1 MRYLI
6 VGPSWVGDMV
16 MAQSL
21 FKALQFRDAQAEIT
35 VLAPAATFPLLE
47 RMPEVNEGILSPIS
61 HGKLNLAEHYRMGLS
76 LRKRF
81 DVAIVLPGSV
91 KSALIPW
98 FAKVPGRRGWL
109 GEQRFG
115 LLNDWRKLDKNKIPL
130 MVNQY
135 VALASDKQE
144 SLQAHQNPVLKIDPE
159 NVKRITKHLELDL
172 FSEAD
177 RNPILA
183 FCPGAEYGPA
193 KQWPAEHF
201 AELAKQRIAAGWQVW
216 ILGGPKDIQIAD
228 AITNLLSKAQQRFCF
243 NLAGKT
249 RLLDAVDLLAQA
261 DAVVSNDSGLMHVSA
276 ALDRKLV
283 VIYGSSTPQF
293 TPPLS
298 QKAKCVSLN
307 LECSPCFERQ
317 CPLKHLNCLRQLS
330 ALQVDQALAEL
341 V

>member
-1 MRYLI
+1 VRYLI

-21 FKALQFRDAQAEIT
+21 FKALQTQDAQAEIS

-47 RMPEVNEGILSPIS
+47 RMPEVKEGILSPIS
-61 HGKLNLAEHYRMGLS
+61 HGKLNLREHYQMGLS
-76 LRKRF
+76 LRNRF
-81 DVAIVLPGSV
+81 DVAIVLPGSI
-91 KSALIPW
+91 KSALIPF
-98 FAKVPGRRGWL
+98 FARVPVRRGWL
-109 GEQRFG
+109 GELRYG

-130 MVNQY
+130 MVDQY
-135 VALASDKQE
+135 VALAADKKLP
-144 SLQAHQNPVLKIDPE
+144 LQSHQNPDLKVNPE
-159 NVKRITKHLELDL
+159 NFETIAKQLGL
-172 FSEAD
+172 FFSGAQQK
-177 RNPILA
+177 PVLA

-216 ILGGPKDIQIAD
+216 ILGGPKDVEISNTIF
-228 AITNLLSKAQQRFCF
+228 NFLNKEQQSFCF

-276 ALDRKLV
+276 ALDKKLV

-298 QKAKCVSLN
+298 QHAKSVSLN

-317 CPLKHLNCLRQLS
+317 CPLGHLNCLKQLS
-330 ALQVDQALAEL
+330 ASRVEQALL
-341 V
+341 KI

>member
-21 FKALQFRDAQAEIT
+21 FKALKTQDALAEIS

-47 RMPEVNEGILSPIS
+47 RMPEVKEALLSPIS
-61 HGKLNLAEHYRMGLS
+61 HGKLNLREHYQMGVA
-76 LRKRF
+76 LRNRF
-81 DVAIVLPGSV
+81 EVAIVLPGSI
-91 KSALIPW
+91 KSALIPL
-98 FAKVPGRRGWL
+98 FAKIPVRRGWL
-109 GEQRFG
+109 GEQRYG

-130 MVNQY
+130 MVDQY
-135 VALASDKQE
+135 VALAADAQHV
-144 SLQAHQNPVLKIDPE
+144 LQTHQLPALTVDTE
-159 NVKRITKHLELDL
+159 NLKRITEKFGLG
-172 FSEAD
+172 FSGA
-177 RNPILA
+177 RRKPTLA

-201 AELAKQRIAAGWQVW
+201 AELARARIEKGWQVL
-216 ILGGPKDIQIAD
+216 ILGGPKDIEIA
-228 AITNLLSKAQQRFCF
+228 ANIEKLLSREQQDFCF
-243 NLAGKT
+243 NVTGKT

-298 QKAKCVSLN
+298 NKAKSVSLN

-330 ALQVDQALAEL
+330 AQQVEQALAEL
-341 V
+341 A